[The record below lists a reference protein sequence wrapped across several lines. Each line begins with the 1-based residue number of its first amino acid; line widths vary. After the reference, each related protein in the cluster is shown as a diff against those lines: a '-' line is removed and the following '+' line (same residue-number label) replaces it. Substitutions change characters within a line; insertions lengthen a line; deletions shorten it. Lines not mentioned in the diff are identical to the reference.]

1 MDRDYFAEYMQ
12 IMGQPQLDTYIS
24 AEDEAKKIEKCTILQ
39 SIDISYSDRIT
50 EYNTDVSG

>member
-24 AEDEAKKIEKCTILQ
+24 AEDEAQKIEKCTILQ
-39 SIDISYSDRIT
+39 SIDIAYSDRIT
-50 EYNTDVSG
+50 EYNTEMSH